1 MKVLF
6 VTDILPNKNHSTVS
20 YHSLI
25 FSNLLKLSGYDVY
38 ILSCEDK
45 LVYKK
50 FSKKDKSL
58 NSGIKIKQI
67 FLPRKKIKFLKKL
80 KRFFL
85 LLFRKKLEDYFP
97 RLNNLDI
104 LFENIN
110 KIKPDFIITFCN
122 YDILLGLLIN
132 SYIPKISFITES
144 YESSVKAR
152 ASITGNWCKI
162 LLKKIILEL
171 IFLGF
176 RKKIAL
182 QFNKIK
188 HPLFTVLYEAE
199 KYFNDGVKG
208 SKFIRCLSPD
218 WKFKYKKPDNK
229 IFRIL
234 IFGHKRNTALLI
246 GLRYLANEIL
256 PKLESQ
262 IKNKYVINIVGKYK
276 LPKYLLK
283 ILNSYKSVRIK
294 GFVKNLKNLIRNSN
308 VVLLPTPI
316 ALGSRPRA
324 IFSWSAGSCVIGHKS
339 NQDSLPFFKNKYNCL
354 LGNSS
359 DEIVDHILNIKKN
372 PLLRKK
378 IIFNARKT
386 FEKEFSVSKWKKEF
400 TKITKLNLKTF

>member
-6 VTDILPNKNHSTVS
+6 VTDIVPNKDHSTVS

-25 FSNLLKLSGYDVY
+25 FSNLLRLSGYDVY

-58 NSGIKIKQI
+58 NSRIKIKQI
-67 FLPRKKIKFLKKL
+67 FLPRKKIKLLEKL
-80 KRFFL
+80 TRFFL
-85 LLFRKKLEDYFP
+85 LLFRKRLDDYFP
-97 RLNNLDI
+97 RMGNLDI

-110 KIKPDFIITFCN
+110 QIKPDLIITFCN

-132 SYIPKISFITES
+132 DYIPKISFITES

-152 ASITGNWCKI
+152 ASITGNWYKI
-162 LLKKIILEL
+162 LLKKLVLGL
-171 IFLGF
+171 IFFGF

-188 HPLFTVLYEAE
+188 YPLFTVLYEAE

-218 WKFKYKKPDNK
+218 WKFKYKKPENK
-229 IFRIL
+229 VFSIL

-246 GLRYLANEIL
+246 GLRYLANKIL

-262 IKNKYVINIVGKYK
+262 MKNK
-276 LPKYLLK
+276 
-283 ILNSYKSVRIK
+283 
-294 GFVKNLKNLIRNSN
+294 
-308 VVLLPTPI
+308 
-316 ALGSRPRA
+316 
-324 IFSWSAGSCVIGHKS
+324 
-339 NQDSLPFFKNKYNCL
+339 
-354 LGNSS
+354 
-359 DEIVDHILNIKKN
+359 
-372 PLLRKK
+372 
-378 IIFNARKT
+378 
-386 FEKEFSVSKWKKEF
+386 
-400 TKITKLNLKTF
+400 